1 MQVVAAPP
9 SSPHSQEYVGFWA
22 RVWAT
27 LIDTALV
34 LAVTVPLLAA
44 TYGWSYIDPRTLG
57 STAGVADILISY
69 VAPAA
74 AAVAFWLVG
83 QATPGKMAISA
94 RVVDAS
100 TGNTLTLRQSVIR
113 YLSYFLSAFPLG
125 VGFLWVAFDAR
136 KQGWHDKLAGSVVV
150 RSRQRT
156 IPTSA
161 HP

>member
-1 MQVVAAPP
+1 VQVVDPQPP
-9 SSPHSQEYVGFWA
+9 ERPAYVGFWA

-27 LIDTALV
+27 LVDTALV

-44 TYGWSYIDPRTLG
+44 IYGWSYFDPQTLG
-57 STAGVADILISY
+57 SAPGVADIVISY
-69 VAPAA
+69 VAPAV

-100 TGNTLTLRQSVIR
+100 TGGTLTLRQSVVR
-113 YLSYFLSAFPLG
+113 YLSYFVSALPLG
-125 VGFLWVAFDAR
+125 AGFLWVAFDAK

-150 RSRQRT
+150 RAKDRE
-156 IPTSA
+156 
-161 HP
+161 

>member
-1 MQVVAAPP
+1 MQVVDPP
-9 SSPHSQEYVGFWA
+9 PPPRHQAYVGFWA

-44 TYGWSYIDPRTLG
+44 TYGWSYFDPQTLG
-57 STAGVADILISY
+57 SAPGVADIVISY
-69 VAPAA
+69 VAPAV

-100 TGNTLTLRQSVIR
+100 TGNTLTLRQSVVR
-113 YLSYFLSAFPLG
+113 YLSYFVSALPLG
-125 VGFLWVAFDAR
+125 AGFLWVAFDAK
-136 KQGWHDKLAGSVVV
+136 KQGWHDKLAGSLVV
-150 RSRQRT
+150 RAKDRR
-156 IPTSA
+156 
-161 HP
+161 